1 MIDALPIIDMIKDS
15 ARRHPKRIV
24 LPESGEERVL
34 KAASQ
39 ASAEGVAIPI
49 LLGDPEDIEKTSG
62 SLGIALKGIE
72 ILNPTVSDA
81 LGEYVKTYCEL
92 RSEKG
97 VAEGLAT
104 RILSKSLYYGAMMV
118 RVGDADG
125 MVVGAATLTAS
136 VIKAGH
142 LIIGFQ
148 KDITTPSSFFI
159 MDTGNKDVGEDG
171 ILFYADAAVNP
182 DPTPEQLADIAI
194 SSARSARALLG
205 WEPRVAMLSFSTK
218 GSASHP
224 AIDKVVKAT
233 DIAKAKEPSLLIDGE
248 LQADAALKIEVARK
262 KMKDPG
268 AVAGKANV
276 LIFPDLNSGNI
287 SYKLTQHVGGARAY
301 GPILQGFAK
310 PLSDLSRGAKVEE
323 ITGIMAIVSVLAQS
337 TGKEQ
342 GR

>member
-1 MIDALPIIDMIKDS
+1 LPIIDKIETS
-15 ARRHPKRIV
+15 ARRNPKRIV
-24 LPESGEERVL
+24 LPEGGEERIL
-34 KAASQ
+34 RAASQ
-39 ASAEGVAIPI
+39 ASAKGLAVPI
-49 LLGDPEDIEKTSG
+49 LLGDPDDIEGASG
-62 SLGIALKGIE
+62 NLGVDLKGVE
-72 ILNPTVSDA
+72 VLNPPTSDA
-81 LGEYVKTYCEL
+81 LGEYVRTYCEL
-92 RSEKG
+92 RGDKG
-97 VAEGLAT
+97 VAESLAT

-148 KDITTPSSFFI
+148 RDIATPSSFFM
-159 MDTGNKDVGEDG
+159 MDTGNEGVGEG
-171 ILFYADAAVNP
+171 GVIIYADAAVNP

-224 AIDKVVKAT
+224 AIDEVVKAT
-233 DIAKAKEPSLLIDGE
+233 DIAKAKDPSLLIDGE
-248 LQADAALKIEVARK
+248 LQADAALKIEVALK

-268 AVAGKANV
+268 AVAGRANV

-287 SYKLTQHVGGARAY
+287 AYKLTQHVGGARAY

-310 PLSDLSRGAKVEE
+310 PLSDLSRGAKAEE
-323 ITGIMAIVSVLAQS
+323 ITGVIAIVSVLAQS
-337 TGKEQ
+337 EAWEQ

>member
-1 MIDALPIIDMIKDS
+1 MPIIDSIKDS

-24 LPESGEERVL
+24 LPESGEERIL
-34 KAASQ
+34 RAASQ
-39 ASAEGVAIPI
+39 ASAEGLAVPI
-49 LLGDPEDIEKTSG
+49 LLGDPGDIEGAS
-62 SLGIALKGIE
+62 SNLGITLKAIE
-72 ILNPTVSDA
+72 VLDPTTSDT
-81 LGEYVKTYCEL
+81 LGDYVRKYCEI
-92 RSEKG
+92 RSERG
-97 VAEGLAT
+97 VAESLAA

-148 KDITTPSSFFI
+148 RDIKTPSSFFI
-159 MDTGNKDVGEDG
+159 MDTGNEGIGEDG
-171 ILFYADAAVNP
+171 VIIYADAAVNP
-182 DPTPEQLADIAI
+182 NPTPEQLADIAI
-194 SSARSARALLG
+194 SSARSARSLLG

-224 AIDKVVKAT
+224 SIDEVVKAT
-233 DIAKAKEPSLLIDGE
+233 DIARAKDPSLLIDGE
-248 LQADAALKIEVARK
+248 LQADAALKVEVARK

-268 AVAGKANV
+268 AVAGRANV

-287 SYKLTQHVGGARAY
+287 SYKLTQHVGGAKAY
-301 GPILQGFAK
+301 GPILQGFSK
-310 PLSDLSRGAKVEE
+310 PLSDLSRGAKAEE
-323 ITGIMAIVSVLAQS
+323 ITGIIAIVSVLAQS
-337 TGKEQ
+337 KGLEQ

>member
-1 MIDALPIIDMIKDS
+1 VVDALPIIDVIKDS

-24 LPESGEERVL
+24 LPESGEERIL
-34 KAASQ
+34 RAASQ
-39 ASAEGVAIPI
+39 ASAEGIAMPI
-49 LLGDPEDIEKTSG
+49 LLGDPKDIGKTSG
-62 SLGIALKGIE
+62 DLGVTLNGIE
-72 ILNPTVSDA
+72 ILNPPSSAA
-81 LGEYVKTYCEL
+81 LGDYVREYCEI

-97 VAEGLAT
+97 VGESLAA
-104 RILSKSLYYGAMMV
+104 RILSKGLYYGAMMV

-142 LIIGFQ
+142 LIIGYQ
-148 KDITTPSSFFI
+148 KDIATPSSFFI
-159 MDTGNKDVGEDG
+159 MDTGNRDVGEDG
-171 ILFYADAAVNP
+171 ILIYADAAVNP

-194 SSARSARALLG
+194 SSARSAKALLG

-224 AIDKVVKAT
+224 AIDKVVRAT
-233 DIAKAKEPSLLIDGE
+233 DIARAKDPSLLIDGE

-262 KMKDPG
+262 KIRDPG
-268 AVAGKANV
+268 AVAGRANI

-301 GPILQGFAK
+301 GPILQGFTK
-310 PLSDLSRGAKVEE
+310 PLSDLSRGAKAEE
-323 ITGIMAIVSVLAQS
+323 ITGVMAIISVLAQS
-337 TGKEQ
+337 TGK
-342 GR
+342 G